1 MVIIMVTIKLE
12 KPIIMGN
19 FDESDVDKFTVDEWH
34 TFMELLKKLTD
45 ATLSLTRSVCIT
57 ENE

>member
-1 MVIIMVTIKLE
+1 MVTIKLE